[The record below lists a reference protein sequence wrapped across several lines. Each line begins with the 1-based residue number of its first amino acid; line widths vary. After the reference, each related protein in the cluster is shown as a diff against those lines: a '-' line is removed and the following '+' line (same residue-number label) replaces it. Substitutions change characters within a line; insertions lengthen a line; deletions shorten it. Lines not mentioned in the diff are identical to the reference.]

1 MGRKKTAVFMEIKDK
16 IVAKIS
22 GWKARLLSQAAR
34 TTLLKSIANAIP
46 SYIMSLFLLPKSLCS
61 VANAVLGKFWW
72 GDEYQILHM

>member
-46 SYIMSLFLLPKSLCS
+46 SYIMSLFLLPKSLCCF
-61 VANAVLGKFWW
+61 GK
-72 GDEYQILHM
+72 ILVG